1 MERAVWPVQNPAI
14 PVPVA
19 GSLHARRTS
28 PYLAPV
34 PASDTLQARV
44 ERALSQLQNPRRGGD
59 VLTAGMVKDLA
70 VDDRG
75 AVSFTF
81 LLGRD
86 DPGSLARDV
95 RKAVQAV
102 PGVTGV
108 RVSVTDAGAAADA
121 TKHGAPRTSSPGVPP
136 PPTPVELPHLGRVL
150 AISSGKGGVGK
161 STVSANVAVALARAG
176 HRVGLMDAD
185 IYEIGRASCRER
197 V

>member
-1 MERAVWPVQNPAI
+1 MECAVWPVQNPAI
-14 PVPVA
+14 PVPVT
-19 GSLHARRTS
+19 GSLHARRIS
-28 PYLAPV
+28 LYLSSV

-75 AVSFTF
+75 TVSFTF

-102 PGVTGV
+102 PGVTVV
-108 RVSVTDAGAAADA
+108 RVSVTDASAAADA
-121 TKHGAPRTSSPGVPP
+121 TAHGAPRTSSPGVPP
-136 PPTPVELPHLGRVL
+136 PSTPVELPHLGKVL

-161 STVSANVAVALARAG
+161 STVSANVAVALADT
-176 HRVGLMDAD
+176 VDLPTPPFPD
-185 IYEIGRASCRER
+185 EIARTLP
-197 V
+197 